1 MTITVIEPELEA
13 WLGTVVR
20 DRSHCLS
27 WGQSPARHLC
37 SRGRGVQGWGRAAE
51 GKEEGVVE
59 GELPRALR
67 WGVQRS
73 TTRILKGSV
82 ADFTAHRLIEMS
94 TLSDSTEITA
104 EPGSFRSLNITVSSI
119 PAAGNESFLL
129 CVLNRSAPILSLFE
143 VHGVCGPGIHLV
155 LRLCTELGK

>member
-1 MTITVIEPELEA
+1 MTTTVIEPELEA

-51 GKEEGVVE
+51 GKEEG
-59 GELPRALR
+59 ALR
-67 WGVQRS
+67 RGVQRS